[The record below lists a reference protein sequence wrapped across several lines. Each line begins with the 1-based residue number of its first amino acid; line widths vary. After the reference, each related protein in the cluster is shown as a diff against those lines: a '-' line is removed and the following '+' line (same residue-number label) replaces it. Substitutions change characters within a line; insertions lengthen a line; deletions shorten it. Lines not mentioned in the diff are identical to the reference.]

1 MRSLRQWFAEDA
13 ASSDEYYS
21 QPVPPHKRL
30 GFKDPALIWTGFAIA
45 YICAVIGGTIQT
57 GLGMPNAIYA
67 ILLGNFTLFIY
78 SSFIAYISG
87 KWGLNFP
94 LMVKAVFGAKGAI
107 VPTLILAFLV
117 TGWYAFQ
124 TWLTADILRV
134 AFNLEKTAGLAAITI
149 LIGIVYAIPT
159 ILGVKSMSK
168 YMQIALPGMI
178 IFAFYYLFVK
188 VIPVGLDIL
197 SRPSSG
203 EMTFM
208 TGVALTWSTF
218 VVSGTMTGDIV
229 RFTKNGTQAV
239 GVTAVAFLFANSI
252 FMLLGAFIS
261 AAINNPEVEYFFD
274 SASIFVVLPLVIVA
288 FLSNG
293 STCDACLYNATMSF
307 TNSFRNFTWRSAA
320 VFGMTIGLIAAAT
333 GLIGNVVNFLILL
346 GLLVPPIGGAII
358 ADYYFIKKGRY
369 FEPDEAIAFNW
380 AAVISVIAGV
390 IAGYYVNVTYP
401 NFLFGVAGIAV
412 TFVAYLILYSRV
424 NSGSNQQRILKAEL
438 DEDKRAATVKR

>member
-1 MRSLRQWFAEDA
+1 MSSLRQWFAEDA

-57 GLGMPNAIYA
+57 GLGMPDTIYA
-67 ILLGNFTLFIY
+67 ILLGNFTLFTY

-94 LMVKAVFGAKGAI
+94 LMVKAVFGIKGAI

-124 TWLTADILRV
+124 TWLTADILRA
-134 AFNLEKTAGLAAITI
+134 AFDLQQTAGFVVITI
-149 LIGIVYAIPT
+149 LIGIIYAIPT
-159 ILGVKSMSK
+159 VLGVKSMSK

-178 IFAFYYLFVK
+178 IFALYYLFVR
-188 VIPVGLDIL
+188 VIPAGSDIL
-197 SRPSSG
+197 TRPGSG
-203 EMTFM
+203 EMSFM

-229 RFTKNGTQAV
+229 RYTKSGAQAV
-239 GVTAVAFLFANSI
+239 GVTAVAFLLANSI

-261 AAINNPEVEYFFD
+261 AAINNPEVAYFFD
-274 SASIFVVLPLVIVA
+274 SSSIFVVLPLVIVA

-293 STCDACLYNATMSF
+293 STCDACLYNATMGF

-333 GLIGNVVNFLILL
+333 GLIGNIVNFLILL
-346 GLLVPPIGGAII
+346 GLLVPPIGSAII
-358 ADYYFIKKGRY
+358 ADYYFIKKGHY
-369 FEPDEAIAFNW
+369 FEPDETMPFNW
-380 AAVISVIAGV
+380 AAIISVIAGV
-390 IAGYYVNVTYP
+390 ISGYYVNVTYP

-412 TFVAYLILYSRV
+412 TFLAYLILYSLIG
-424 NSGSNQQRILKAEL
+424 SGSNRQRILKSEL
-438 DEDKRAATVKR
+438 DEGTRAATVKR

>member
-1 MRSLRQWFAEDA
+1 MSSLKQWFAEDT

-21 QPVPPHKRL
+21 QPVPIHKRL

-67 ILLGNFTLFIY
+67 ILLGNLTLFLY
-78 SSFIAYISG
+78 SSLLAYISG

-124 TWLTADILRV
+124 TWLTADILRA
-134 AFNLEKTAGLAAITI
+134 AFNLQQTTGLVLITI
-149 LIGIVYAIPT
+149 LIGVVYAMPT
-159 ILGVKSMSK
+159 VLGVKSMSK

-178 IFAFYYLFVK
+178 IFALYYLFVK
-188 VIPVGLDIL
+188 VIPAGSDIL
-197 SRPSSG
+197 SRPGSG
-203 EMTFM
+203 DMAFM

-229 RFTKNGTQAV
+229 RYTRSGAQAV
-239 GVTAVAFLFANSI
+239 GVTAVAFLLANSI

-274 SASIFVVLPLVIVA
+274 SSSIFVVLPLVIVA

-293 STCDACLYNATMSF
+293 STCDACLYNATLGF

-320 VFGMTIGLIAAAT
+320 VFGMAIGLIAAAT

-369 FEPDEAIAFNW
+369 FKPDEVSPFNW
-380 AAVISVIAGV
+380 AAIVSVIAGV
-390 IAGYYVNVTYP
+390 IAGYYVNVAYP

-412 TFVAYLILYSRV
+412 TFVAYLILYSWFG
-424 NSGSNQQRILKAEL
+424 SGSNRQQMFESGQ
-438 DEDKRAATVKR
+438 DQETRAATVER

>member
-1 MRSLRQWFAEDA
+1 MNTLRQWFAEDTEA
-13 ASSDEYYS
+13 HDEYYS
-21 QPVPPHKRL
+21 QPVPFHKRL
-30 GFKDPALIWTGFAIA
+30 GFKDPALIWAGFAIA
-45 YICAVIGGTIQT
+45 YVCAVIGGTVQT

-78 SSFIAYISG
+78 SSLIAYISG

-107 VPTLILAFLV
+107 VPTLFLAFLV

-124 TWLTADILRV
+124 TWLTADILRA
-134 AFNLEKTAGLAAITI
+134 AFNLESTTGLVVITI

-159 ILGVKSMSK
+159 VLGVKSMSK

-178 IFAFYYLFVK
+178 IFALYYLFVK
-188 VIPVGLDIL
+188 VIPAGSDVL
-197 SRPSSG
+197 SRPGSG
-203 EMTFM
+203 EMAFM

-229 RFTKNGTQAV
+229 RFTRNGAQAV
-239 GVTAVAFLFANSI
+239 GVTAVAFLLANSI

-261 AAINNPEVEYFFD
+261 AAINNPDVEYFFD
-274 SASIFVVLPLVIVA
+274 SSSIFVVFPLVIVA

-293 STCDACLYNATMSF
+293 STCDACLYNATMGF
-307 TNSFRNFTWRSAA
+307 TNSFHGFTWRSAA
-320 VFGMTIGLIAAAT
+320 VFGMAIGLIAAAT
-333 GLIGNVVNFLILL
+333 GLIGNIVNFLILL

-369 FEPDEAIAFNW
+369 FEPDQAMPLNW
-380 AAVISVIAGV
+380 AAIISVIAGV
-390 IAGYYVNVTYP
+390 IAGYYVNAAYP

-412 TFVAYLILYSRV
+412 TFAAYLLLCSLFG
-424 NSGSNQQRILKAEL
+424 SGSNRQRVPISEQEERTKAAMIE
-438 DEDKRAATVKR
+438 R

>member
-1 MRSLRQWFAEDA
+1 MSSLRHWFAEDT

-21 QPVPPHKRL
+21 RPVPLHKRL

-78 SSFIAYISG
+78 SSLLAYISG

-124 TWLTADILRV
+124 TWLTADILRA
-134 AFNLEKTAGLAAITI
+134 AFDLQQTAGLVAITI
-149 LIGIVYAIPT
+149 LIGIVYAMPT
-159 ILGVKSMSK
+159 VFGVKSMSK

-178 IFAFYYLFVK
+178 IFALYYLFVK
-188 VIPVGLDIL
+188 VVPAGSDIL
-197 SRPSSG
+197 SRPGSG
-203 EMTFM
+203 EMAFM

-229 RFTKNGTQAV
+229 RYTRSGTQAV
-239 GVTAVAFLFANSI
+239 GVTAVAFLLANSV

-274 SASIFVVLPLVIVA
+274 SSSIFVVLPLVIVA

-293 STCDACLYNATMSF
+293 STCDACLYNATMGF
-307 TNSFRNFTWRSAA
+307 TNSFRNLTWRSAA

-333 GLIGNVVNFLILL
+333 GLIGNIVNFLILL

-358 ADYYFIKKGRY
+358 ADYYFIKQGRY
-369 FEPDEAIAFNW
+369 FEPDEGLPFNW
-380 AAVISVIAGV
+380 AAIVSVIAGV
-390 IAGYYVNVTYP
+390 ISGYYVNVAYP

-412 TFVAYLILYSRV
+412 TFAAYLILYSWFG
-424 NSGSNQQRILKAEL
+424 SGSNRQQAVKSERDQET
-438 DEDKRAATVKR
+438 RAATVER